1 MGCTGN
7 YLNASE
13 ICDYNTAMKQLA
25 GAVII
30 RLINDMQ
37 QKNYCINYSTDVNY
51 RKRKLFYSAVE
62 YPLRYPEWLNF
73 WLATADMDT
82 YADDIIAM
90 ARDKFKQG
98 YIEPLRKKGVK
109 NE

>member
-98 YIEPLRKKGVK
+98 YIEPLRKK
-109 NE
+109 E

>member
-13 ICDYNTAMKQLA
+13 VCDYNTAMKQLA
-25 GAVII
+25 VAVII

-37 QKNYCINYSTDVNY
+37 QKNYCLNYSKDINY

-73 WLATADMDT
+73 WLATADMDI
-82 YADDIIAM
+82 YADAITAM
-90 ARDKFKQG
+90 AKEKYKQG
-98 YIEPLRKKGVK
+98 YIEPKKRSK
-109 NE
+109 Q

>member
-13 ICDYNTAMKQLA
+13 VCDYNTAMKQIA
-25 GAVII
+25 VAVII

-37 QKNYCINYSTDVNY
+37 QKNYCLNYSKDINY

-73 WLATADMDT
+73 WLATADMDI
-82 YADDIIAM
+82 YADDITTM
-90 ARDKFKQG
+90 AKEKYKQG
-98 YIEPLRKKGVK
+98 YIDPEKRSKQ
-109 NE
+109 

>member
-13 ICDYNTAMKQLA
+13 VCDYNTAMKQLA
-25 GAVII
+25 VAVII

-37 QKNYCINYSTDVNY
+37 QKNYCLNYSKDINY

-73 WLATADMDT
+73 WLATADMDI
-82 YADDIIAM
+82 YAEDIITM
-90 ARDKFKQG
+90 AKEKYKQG
-98 YIEPLRKKGVK
+98 YIEPKKRSK
-109 NE
+109 Q

>member
-13 ICDYNTAMKQLA
+13 VCDYNTAMKQLA
-25 GAVII
+25 VAVII

-37 QKNYCINYSTDVNY
+37 QKNYCLNYSKDINY

-73 WLATADMDT
+73 WLATADMDI
-82 YADDIIAM
+82 YADDITTM
-90 ARDKFKQG
+90 AKENYKQG
-98 YIEPLRKKGVK
+98 YIEPQKRSKQ
-109 NE
+109 

>member
-13 ICDYNTAMKQLA
+13 VCDYNTAMKQLA
-25 GAVII
+25 VAVII

-37 QKNYCINYSTDVNY
+37 QKNYCLNYSKDINY

-73 WLATADMDT
+73 WLATADMDI
-82 YADDIIAM
+82 YADDIITM
-90 ARDKFKQG
+90 AKEKYKQG
-98 YIEPLRKKGVK
+98 YIEPEKRSKQ
-109 NE
+109 

>member
-13 ICDYNTAMKQLA
+13 VCDYNTAMKQLA
-25 GAVII
+25 VAVII

-37 QKNYCINYSTDVNY
+37 QKNYCLNYSKDINY

-62 YPLRYPEWLNF
+62 YPLRYHEWLNF
-73 WLATADMDT
+73 WLATADMDI
-82 YADDIIAM
+82 YADDITAM
-90 ARDKFKQG
+90 AKEKYKQG
-98 YIEPLRKKGVK
+98 YIEPQKRSKQ
-109 NE
+109 

>member
-1 MGCTGN
+1 MGWTGN

-98 YIEPLRKKGVK
+98 YIDPCGNRSKE
-109 NE
+109 

>member
-1 MGCTGN
+1 MGYSGN

-13 ICDYNTAMKQLA
+13 VCDYNTAMKQLA
-25 GAVII
+25 VAVII
-30 RLINDMQ
+30 RLVNDMQ
-37 QKNYCINYSTDVNY
+37 QKNFCLNYSKDINY

-73 WLATADMDT
+73 WLATADMDI

-90 ARDKFKQG
+90 AQKKFKQG
-98 YIEPLRKKGVK
+98 YIEPIKKGVN

>member
-13 ICDYNTAMKQLA
+13 VCDYNTAMKQLA
-25 GAVII
+25 VAVII

-37 QKNYCINYSTDVNY
+37 QKNYCLNYSKDINY

-73 WLATADMDT
+73 WLATADMDI
-82 YADDIIAM
+82 YADDINSM
-90 ARDKFKQG
+90 AKEKYKQG
-98 YIEPLRKKGVK
+98 YIEPVK
-109 NE
+109 RSKQ

>member
-13 ICDYNTAMKQLA
+13 VCDYNTAMKQLA
-25 GAVII
+25 VAVII

-37 QKNYCINYSTDVNY
+37 QKNYCLNYSKDINY

-73 WLATADMDT
+73 WLATADMDI
-82 YADDIIAM
+82 YADDIPTM
-90 ARDKFKQG
+90 AKEKYKQG
-98 YIEPLRKKGVK
+98 YRDPEKRSKQ
-109 NE
+109 

>member
-13 ICDYNTAMKQLA
+13 VCDYNTAMKQLA
-25 GAVII
+25 VAVII

-37 QKNYCINYSTDVNY
+37 QKNYCLNYSKDINY
-51 RKRKLFYSAVE
+51 RKRKLFYSAIE

-73 WLATADMDT
+73 WLATADMDIYSDAIT
-82 YADDIIAM
+82 TM
-90 ARDKFKQG
+90 AKEKYKQG
-98 YIEPLRKKGVK
+98 YIEPEKRSKQ
-109 NE
+109 

>member
-1 MGCTGN
+1 MSCTGN

-13 ICDYNTAMKQLA
+13 VCDCNTAMKQLA
-25 GAVII
+25 VAVII

-37 QKNYCINYSTDVNY
+37 QKNYCLNYSKDVNY

-73 WLATADMDT
+73 WLATADMDI
-82 YADDIIAM
+82 YADDIITM
-90 ARDKFKQG
+90 AKEKYKQG
-98 YIEPLRKKGVK
+98 YIEPVK
-109 NE
+109 RSKQ

>member
-1 MGCTGN
+1 MGRTGN

-13 ICDYNTAMKQLA
+13 VCDYNTAMKQLA
-25 GAVII
+25 VAVII

-37 QKNYCINYSTDVNY
+37 QKNYCLNYSKDINY

-73 WLATADMDT
+73 WLATADMDI

-90 ARDKFKQG
+90 ANEKFKQG
-98 YIEPLRKKGVK
+98 YTDPEKRSKQ
-109 NE
+109 

>member
-13 ICDYNTAMKQLA
+13 VCDYNTAMKQLA
-25 GAVII
+25 VAVII

-37 QKNYCINYSTDVNY
+37 QKNYCLNYSKDINY

-73 WLATADMDT
+73 WLATADMDI
-82 YADDIIAM
+82 YADDITAM
-90 ARDKFKQG
+90 AKAKFKQG
-98 YIEPLRKKGVK
+98 YIEPKKRSK
-109 NE
+109 Q

>member
-13 ICDYNTAMKQLA
+13 VCDYNTAMKQLA
-25 GAVII
+25 VAVII

-37 QKNYCINYSTDVNY
+37 QKNYCLNYSKDINY

-73 WLATADMDT
+73 WLATADMDI
-82 YADDIIAM
+82 YADDIITM
-90 ARDKFKQG
+90 AKEKYKQG
-98 YIEPLRKKGVK
+98 YLDPVK
-109 NE
+109 RSKQ

>member
-13 ICDYNTAMKQLA
+13 VCDYNTAMKQLA
-25 GAVII
+25 VAVII

-37 QKNYCINYSTDVNY
+37 QKNYCLNYSKDINY
-51 RKRKLFYSAVE
+51 RKRKLFYSAIE

-73 WLATADMDT
+73 WLATADMDI

-90 ARDKFKQG
+90 AKEKYKQG
-98 YIEPLRKKGVK
+98 YIEPKKRSK
-109 NE
+109 Q

>member
-73 WLATADMDT
+73 WLTTADMDT

-98 YIEPLRKKGVK
+98 YIEPLRKK
-109 NE
+109 E

>member
-13 ICDYNTAMKQLA
+13 VCDYNTAMKQLA
-25 GAVII
+25 VAVII
-30 RLINDMQ
+30 RLIKDMQ
-37 QKNYCINYSTDVNY
+37 QKNYCLNYSKDINY

-73 WLATADMDT
+73 WLATADMDI

-90 ARDKFKQG
+90 ANEKFKQG
-98 YIEPLRKKGVK
+98 YIEPQKRSKQ
-109 NE
+109 

>member
-13 ICDYNTAMKQLA
+13 VCDYNTAMKQLA
-25 GAVII
+25 VAVII

-37 QKNYCINYSTDVNY
+37 QKNYCLNYSKDINY

-73 WLATADMDT
+73 WLATADMDI
-82 YADDIIAM
+82 YAGDITAM
-90 ARDKFKQG
+90 AKEKYKQG
-98 YIEPLRKKGVK
+98 YIEPEKRSKQ
-109 NE
+109 

>member
-13 ICDYNTAMKQLA
+13 VCDYNTAMKQLA
-25 GAVII
+25 VAVII

-37 QKNYCINYSTDVNY
+37 QKNYCLNYSKDINY

-73 WLATADMDT
+73 WLATADMDI
-82 YADDIIAM
+82 YADDITTM
-90 ARDKFKQG
+90 AKEKFKQG
-98 YIEPLRKKGVK
+98 YHDPEKRSKQ
-109 NE
+109 

>member
-13 ICDYNTAMKQLA
+13 VCDYNTAMKQLA
-25 GAVII
+25 VAVII

-37 QKNYCINYSTDVNY
+37 QKNYCLNYSKDVNY

-73 WLATADMDT
+73 WLATADMDI
-82 YADDIIAM
+82 YADDIITM
-90 ARDKFKQG
+90 AKEKYKQG
-98 YIEPLRKKGVK
+98 YTDPVK
-109 NE
+109 RSKQ